1 MLDCIE
7 NLKNS
12 LVICVMSEELKRA
25 DTLLRVVARVLDIL
39 ILAAAWELL
48 PKAGFAAGI
57 VYILIGDGLLEGR
70 SIGKKIIGLQVI
82 SLTSKMPCS
91 IRESIFRNLPLA
103 IAFIALKVPYVGW
116 IVAMAICAI
125 ELLLI
130 VASSDGM
137 RAGDM
142 LANTS
147 VVVRS
152 GTGKEKDRIEEIAPC
167 S

>member
-1 MLDCIE
+1 
-7 NLKNS
+7 
-12 LVICVMSEELKRA
+12 MSEELKRA

-82 SLTSKMPCS
+82 SLTTKTPCS

-103 IAFIALKVPYVGW
+103 IGFIALKVPYVGW
-116 IVAMAICAI
+116 IVALAICVI
-125 ELLLI
+125 EFLLI
-130 VASSDGM
+130 VAGSDGM

-142 LANTS
+142 LANNA
-147 VVVRS
+147 VVVRR
-152 GTGKEKDRIEEIAPC
+152 GIDKDKER
-167 S
+167 